1 MGLIGECSQTPDFR
15 RGIGPVLL
23 RFAKSNDEPENLNI
37 LLKSSSMVFL
47 SLCKRIDREQNSYGG
62 SAFVRFDSS
71 KLRKR
76 RLISPLKGLKDSAG
90 VTTAICFLSCSSWQ
104 HPLE

>member
-1 MGLIGECSQTPDFR
+1 MNPKFKILVEPCSMAFPF
-15 RGIGPVLL
+15 
-23 RFAKSNDEPENLNI
+23 
-37 LLKSSSMVFL
+37 
-47 SLCKRIDREQNSYGG
+47 LCKRIDREENSYGG

-76 RLISPLKGLKDSAG
+76 RLISPLEGLKDSAG
-90 VTTAICFLSCSSWQ
+90 MTTAICFLSCSSWQ